1 MARICLILQVLEKR
15 ELLEHFLTAGILDS
29 SIPLPQARLEQIL
42 GENRTP
48 EDVELFLA
56 EQYRAC
62 PRNWEEGEHLTLE
75 KREPLPFYHYRSL
88 GHGGQGSVDEI
99 KSALDQRIFARKVW
113 SNINRQA
120 EQRFFDERVLLKR
133 LDPAYHIIQITGTY
147 TRGRE
152 LGLIHLPV
160 AQCDLWEALSLPE
173 VERRSILP
181 DHALRQALGCLSV
194 GLAHMHQHGIRHKD
208 VKPHNIL
215 INEQRFV
222 YTDFGLSKDI
232 SELSNSITGGGQG
245 TAKYRAPEL
254 ARYDMEA
261 HQAPADVFALGCV
274 LMEVY
279 SVLRGWTVDDEHSFS
294 HLAPFHEHL
303 EAVYGWIDTRIDFDE
318 QNSTWLE
325 LCSRMLQKDPNNRP
339 RMKDVITTL
348 IAEIPEPYCCEG
360 CLRLLYGS
368 LDGELEHEPQLAT
381 AFEGEADVGDTLE
394 NPSGPNEELETNML
408 TSTSDLEQLSLGLAL
423 QMALQSDFETARLP
437 LLQPG
442 PQACTP
448 PASGETID
456 TTRNHFDATES
467 PALIY
472 QDCFSRRFRFPYNL
486 CKYWRN
492 MEPLIRE
499 SLPATADDQLRHA
512 IEFGNYDLMAPN
524 GPIHKHLWEQTV
536 QPGWT
541 IKLSLWPSTAN
552 ENELLRQNEDRSQ
565 LLPNFRNPR
574 QPQTQQSQERL
585 PQPDNRSP
593 AQEPAEQT
601 ATTPRL
607 RSPAVAVVP
616 QRRRSPSPRRRRTN
630 QPVSPLTHWISASM
644 RSGGNRR
651 RPAG

>member
-1 MARICLILQVLEKR
+1 MPDLPTEVVRLTKEFCKSQFSGESGIRVAQVGLGISDLPWSCLPDITPLRRSSRRLADKGDGLLITEKMVQSAELSLSTFINHCRGIGIRLTSRSGLDFAALSGMARICLVLQVLEKR
-15 ELLEHFLTAGILDS
+15 ELLEHFLAAEILDS
-29 SIPLPQARLEQIL
+29 AIPLPQVRLEQIL

-48 EDVELFLA
+48 QDVELFLA

-75 KREPLPFYHYRSL
+75 KREPLPFRPSRSL

-113 SNINRQA
+113 SNTNRQA
-120 EQRFFDERVLLKR
+120 EQRFFDERVLLER
-133 LDPAYHIIQITGTY
+133 LDPTYHIIQITGTY

-232 SELSNSITGGGQG
+232 SELSNSITGGGRG

-303 EAVYGWIDTRIDFDE
+303 EGVYGWIANIVQQYNDDAEDESESKDIDTGI
-318 QNSTWLE
+318 NSDGQDGMWLE
-325 LCSRMLQKDPNNRP
+325 LCWRMLQEKPNDRP
-339 RMKDVITTL
+339 RMKDVIAILT
-348 IAEIPEPYCCEG
+348 AEIPELYCCES
-360 CLRLLYGS
+360 CLQLLYS
-368 LDGELEHEPQLAT
+368 FVDGESEHETQLAIQLAI
-381 AFEGEADVGDTLE
+381 AFEGEADVDDTLG
-394 NPSGPNEELETNML
+394 NPPGPNGESETNML
-408 TSTSDLEQLSLGLAL
+408 TSTLDLEQLSLGLAP
-423 QMALQSDFETARLP
+423 QMALQRSFDTARLP
-437 LLQPG
+437 LLQSE

-456 TTRNHFDATES
+456 TTRNQADATES
-467 PALIY
+467 PALPIY
-472 QDCFSRRFRFPYNL
+472 RDCFSRRFRF
-486 CKYWRN
+486 C
-492 MEPLIRE
+492 
-499 SLPATADDQLRHA
+499 
-512 IEFGNYDLMAPN
+512 
-524 GPIHKHLWEQTV
+524 
-536 QPGWT
+536 
-541 IKLSLWPSTAN
+541 
-552 ENELLRQNEDRSQ
+552 
-565 LLPNFRNPR
+565 
-574 QPQTQQSQERL
+574 
-585 PQPDNRSP
+585 
-593 AQEPAEQT
+593 
-601 ATTPRL
+601 
-607 RSPAVAVVP
+607 
-616 QRRRSPSPRRRRTN
+616 
-630 QPVSPLTHWISASM
+630 
-644 RSGGNRR
+644 RSGADQEKMRETLSILYGSR
-651 RPAG
+651 ASIYT

>member
-1 MARICLILQVLEKR
+1 MPDHPQEVVSLTKAFCKSQFSGGSGIRVARVGLGISDLPWSCLPDITPLRRSSRRLADKGDGLLITEKMVQSAELSLSTFINHCHRIRIRLTSRSGLNFAALSRMARICLILQVLEKR
-15 ELLEHFLTAGILDS
+15 ELLEHFLTAEILDS
-29 SIPLPQARLEQIL
+29 SIPLPQTRLEQIL
-42 GENRTP
+42 GENCTP
-48 EDVELFLA
+48 QDVELFLA

-75 KREPLPFYHYRSL
+75 KREPLPFRPCRPL

-113 SNINRQA
+113 SNTSRQA

-133 LDPAYHIIQITGTY
+133 LDPTYHIIQITGTY

-160 AQCDLWEALSLPE
+160 AQCDLWEALSLSE

-232 SELSNSITGGGQG
+232 SELSNSITGGGRG

-279 SVLRGWTVDDEHSFS
+279 SVLRGWTVDDKHSFS

-303 EAVYGWIDTRIDFDE
+303 EGAYVWIANIVQQYNDDAEDESEIKDIDTGINFDW
-318 QNSTWLE
+318 QDGTWLE
-325 LCSRMLQKDPNNRP
+325 LCWRMLQENPNDRP
-339 RMKDVITTL
+339 RMKDVIAIL
-348 IAEIPEPYCCEG
+348 IAEIPELYCCES
-360 CLRLLYGS
+360 CLQLLYGFV
-368 LDGELEHEPQLAT
+368 DGESEHETQLAIPVAI
-381 AFEGEADVGDTLE
+381 AFEGEADVDDTLG
-394 NPSGPNEELETNML
+394 NPSGPNGKLETNML
-408 TSTSDLEQLSLGLAL
+408 TSTLDLEQLSLSLAL
-423 QMALQSDFETARLP
+423 QTALQSNFETARLL
-437 LLQPG
+437 LLQSE

-456 TTRNHFDATES
+456 TTRNHSDATES
-467 PALIY
+467 PALPIIY
-472 QDCFSRRFRFPYNL
+472 QDCFLRRFRFPYNL
-486 CKYWRN
+486 CKHWR
-492 MEPLIRE
+492 
-499 SLPATADDQLRHA
+499 
-512 IEFGNYDLMAPN
+512 
-524 GPIHKHLWEQTV
+524 
-536 QPGWT
+536 
-541 IKLSLWPSTAN
+541 
-552 ENELLRQNEDRSQ
+552 
-565 LLPNFRNPR
+565 
-574 QPQTQQSQERL
+574 
-585 PQPDNRSP
+585 
-593 AQEPAEQT
+593 
-601 ATTPRL
+601 
-607 RSPAVAVVP
+607 
-616 QRRRSPSPRRRRTN
+616 
-630 QPVSPLTHWISASM
+630 VS
-644 RSGGNRR
+644 
-651 RPAG
+651 